1 NNQLNVTNEKQF
13 RSPAINIIRS
23 NNISI
28 PQAEPFYRPKNQPN
42 HNQQNLSPSPSNDFA
57 SQSLP
62 NNIEN
67 TNEHNATDA
76 QAAMKDATN
85 KKQPSDTHKEE
96 PRTP

>member
-42 HNQQNLSPSPSNDFA
+42 HNQQNLSSSP
-57 SQSLP
+57 
-62 NNIEN
+62 
-67 TNEHNATDA
+67 
-76 QAAMKDATN
+76 
-85 KKQPSDTHKEE
+85 
-96 PRTP
+96 